1 MGKVEYK
8 GSKTINKTLAKQ
20 IMKRINQGI
29 VLENGETRAYDYA
42 DFALRESV
50 DVETFI
56 KGYSTPRKTKE
67 YAIFIEQWKKREDF
81 MISLKT
87 MKNEKFM
94 LRKGEDY
101 YEVTDEDKDYIYY
114 IMQVKNIPM
123 ERAYYLNLVR
133 KYVKGEQ
140 LEFFETSEVEDG
152 YSIVK
157 DPREEKAKVY
167 QKTL

>member
-8 GSKTINKTLAKQ
+8 GSKIINKTLAKQ
-20 IMKRINQGI
+20 IMERINQGI

-42 DFALRESV
+42 DFALREPV

-56 KGYSTPRKTKE
+56 RGYSAPSKTKE
-67 YAIFIEQWKKREDF
+67 YSVFVDKWKKREDF

-94 LRKGEDY
+94 LRKGEEY

-133 KYVKGEQ
+133 KYVRGEK